1 MSHLQRLRRLP
12 LREEAGYSLTELLI
26 AIVIIGILALLA
38 IPRFM
43 GVTSRAKMAEA
54 KTMLSTLH
62 AFQQAHYY
70 EMDRYGP
77 SLDAIGFEQV
87 PLLDEGGTARYV
99 IAIEAADRAA
109 YIATATSTVD
119 FDNDGTFNV
128 WEVTESGV
136 ITQRVAD

>member
-1 MSHLQRLRRLP
+1 MYP
-12 LREEAGYSLTELLI
+12 LSRHRGSPSSGEAGYSLTELLI

-70 EMDRYGP
+70 ERDRYG
-77 SLDAIGFEQV
+77 STLDAIGFEQV
-87 PLLDEGGTARYV
+87 PLLDQGGTARYV
-99 IAIEAADRAA
+99 IAIEGADRAT
-109 YIATATSTVD
+109 YVATATSTVD
-119 FDNDGTFNV
+119 FNNDGTFNV
-128 WEVTESGV
+128 WEVTETGV
-136 ITQRVAD
+136 VTQRVAD

>member
-1 MSHLQRLRRLP
+1 MSLLQRLRRAP
-12 LREEAGYSLTELLI
+12 LRDEAGYSLTELLI

-43 GVTSRAKMAEA
+43 RATSRAKMAEA